1 MPHPDASLPS
11 TPVGSLAQLTFMKR
25 PLLTFLVASL
35 LFPAFTFAQSETE
48 DAERESR
55 VKARLAEHA
64 KAKRDAAR
72 AKYVKKEKEESEEA
86 AANTADQ
93 EVTVIQDFVVNSR
106 RISDLDI
113 EIRKLDKKIVRYSK
127 RIKRTDLDKTLNS
140 GDNPKVLNIFGG
152 NTADQREAI
161 AYERVSLM
169 EAERDILEAMKYVQ
183 THQKDKQLKEQ
194 LNAIRTMITQLESNL
209 R

>member
-1 MPHPDASLPS
+1 
-11 TPVGSLAQLTFMKR
+11 MKR
-25 PLLTFLVASL
+25 PLLALLVLPL
-35 LFPAFTFAQSETE
+35 LFAAFATAETE
-48 DAERESR
+48 QEAAEREAR

-64 KAKRDAAR
+64 EAKANPA
-72 AKYVKKEKEESEEA
+72 VTEPNQEEERSDEELS
-86 AANTADQ
+86 ADTDDT

-113 EIRKLDKKIVRYSK
+113 EIKKLNKKIKRYSK
-127 RIKRTDLDKTLNS
+127 QVKPTDLDQTLNS
-140 GDNPKVLNIFGG
+140 SDNPKVLNIFGG
-152 NTADQREAI
+152 NTAEQREAI

-183 THQKDKQLKEQ
+183 THQKDKELKKQ
-194 LNAIRTMITQLESNL
+194 LNAIRTMITQLEQNL

>member
-1 MPHPDASLPS
+1 
-11 TPVGSLAQLTFMKR
+11 MKR
-25 PLLTFLVASL
+25 PLLFILVASL
-35 LFPAFTFAQSETE
+35 LLPTFALAKTETE
-48 DAERESR
+48 
-55 VKARLAEHA
+55 
-64 KAKRDAAR
+64 DAAR
-72 AKYVKKEKEESEEA
+72 AKYVKQEVKDDDKV
-86 AANTADQ
+86 AANTAEK

-113 EIRKLDKKIVRYSK
+113 EIKKLNKKIVRYSK

-140 GDNPKVLNIFGG
+140 GDNPKILNIFGG
-152 NTADQREAI
+152 NTANQREAI

-183 THQKDKQLKEQ
+183 THQKDKQLKKQ

-209 R
+209 L

>member
-1 MPHPDASLPS
+1 
-11 TPVGSLAQLTFMKR
+11 MKR
-25 PLLTFLVASL
+25 PLLSFLVASL
-35 LFPAFTFAQSETE
+35 LFPAFTFAETE
-48 DAERESR
+48 KEAAEREAR
-55 VKARLAEHA
+55 VKSRLAEHA
-64 KAKRDAAR
+64 ESKRQAAR
-72 AKYVKKEKEESEEA
+72 AEFVQDEGKDDAEVAVETDEK
-86 AANTADQ
+86 

-113 EIRKLDKKIVRYSK
+113 VIKKLNKKIARYSK

-140 GDNPKVLNIFGG
+140 SDNPKVLNIFGG
-152 NTADQREAI
+152 NTANQREAI

-183 THQKDKQLKEQ
+183 THKKDKQLKTQ
-194 LNAIRTMITQLESNL
+194 LNAIRTMITQLEQNL

>member
-1 MPHPDASLPS
+1 
-11 TPVGSLAQLTFMKR
+11 MKR
-25 PLLTFLVASL
+25 PLLSLLVASL
-35 LFPAFTFAQSETE
+35 LFPAFGYAETEKE
-48 DAERESR
+48 DAEREAR

-64 KAKRDAAR
+64 AVKRDAAR
-72 AKYVKKEKEESEEA
+72 AEYAKEEEKVDAEIS
-86 AANTADQ
+86 ADKD
-93 EVTVIQDFVVNSR
+93 VTVIQDFVVNSR

-113 EIRKLDKKIVRYSK
+113 EIKKLNKQIVRHSK

-140 GDNPKVLNIFGG
+140 NDNPKILNIFGG
-152 NTADQREAI
+152 NTANQREAI

-183 THQKDKQLKEQ
+183 THQGDKELKKQ
-194 LNAIRTMITQLESNL
+194 LNAIRTMITHLESNL

>member
-1 MPHPDASLPS
+1 MN
-11 TPVGSLAQLTFMKR
+11 R
-25 PLLTFLVASL
+25 PLLSLIVASL
-35 LFPAFTFAQSETE
+35 LFPAAALAEPSNE
-48 DAERESR
+48 DAAQEAR

-64 KAKRDAAR
+64 EAKREAAR
-72 AKYVKKEKEESEEA
+72 AKDNEWASEEQTA
-86 AANTADQ
+86 EEEEITADTADK

-113 EIRKLDKKIVRYSK
+113 EIKKLNKKIARYSK

-140 GDNPKVLNIFGG
+140 SDTPKVLNIFGG

-183 THQKDKQLKEQ
+183 THKKDKELKKQ

>member
-1 MPHPDASLPS
+1 
-11 TPVGSLAQLTFMKR
+11 MKR
-25 PLLTFLVASL
+25 PLLSILVASL
-35 LFPAFTFAQSETE
+35 LFPAFSFAETE
-48 DAERESR
+48 TENAERDDR

-64 KAKRDAAR
+64 EAKRDAAR
-72 AKYVKKEKEESEEA
+72 AKYAQVEDKDDAEVA
-86 AANTADQ
+86 ADTADK

-113 EIRKLDKKIVRYSK
+113 EIKKLNKKIVRYSK

-140 GDNPKVLNIFGG
+140 GDNPKILNIFGG

-183 THQKDKQLKEQ
+183 THKGDKQLKKQ